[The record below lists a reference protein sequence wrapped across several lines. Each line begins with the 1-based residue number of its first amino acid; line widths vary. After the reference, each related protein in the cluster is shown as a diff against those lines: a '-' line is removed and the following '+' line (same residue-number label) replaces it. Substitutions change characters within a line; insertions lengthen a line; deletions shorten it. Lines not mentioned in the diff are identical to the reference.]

1 MYAVFKVHL
10 PVTEVSLLF
19 MEGHNLFPQA
29 WQMLKINIL
38 NADLYRQPLLTKTTR
53 TYHSGFLQAKSHHT
67 KLEDSMKS
75 SAVKFST
82 VDGSEIPNNQLGMY
96 KTV

>member
-1 MYAVFKVHL
+1 MYAVFKVPL

-38 NADLYRQPLLTKTTR
+38 NADLYRQPLLKKQREHIT
-53 TYHSGFLQAKSHHT
+53 
-67 KLEDSMKS
+67 
-75 SAVKFST
+75 AVFCKQNRI
-82 VDGSEIPNNQLGMY
+82 IPS
-96 KTV
+96 